1 MIMENTKVGK
11 CIIKHVRIGPRK
23 ARLVLNAI
31 QHKGTRQALFALKT
45 MNKKAA
51 RYAFQGLTSAIA
63 NAKVLK
69 MDLDKLYV
77 AEAKADTGPLMKR
90 FMARSMG
97 RADRMVRRTTHIT
110 IAVREGKKNVNGV
123 PGEVLKKDAVSQA
136 PTLPLLEKKNV
147 KDAKEKNKTASK
159 KQVGAK
165 S

>member
-1 MIMENTKVGK
+1 MENTKVAK
-11 CIIKHVRIGPRK
+11 CVIKYLRIGPRK
-23 ARLVLNAI
+23 ARIVLNAI

-51 RYAFQGLTSAIA
+51 RFAFQGLTSAIA

-77 AEAKADTGPLMKR
+77 AEAKADTGSLMKR

-110 IAVREGKKNVNGV
+110 IVVREGKKNINGV
-123 PGEVLKKDAVSQA
+123 PGEVLKKDAVSQTPA
-136 PTLPLLEKKNV
+136 SLPRPDKKNL
-147 KDAKEKNKTASK
+147 KEAKEKNKTASK